1 MFHGTLFCKSP
12 LDSVLA
18 LHNFC
23 RLSSGNMIFLNPP
36 KKEWNVS
43 SLSFLYLLGKWPSMP
58 IAASSIILLFQ
69 CSSWHSLAANPS
81 KTKVKTKFLMA
92 GYKLVW
98 ANLDSPA
105 SLNSSNYLC
114 SLKKKKKIWNLQ
126 NAEVLEPQLLL
137 QYWPVRCRLICLK
150 QHQFCAEKKAAVM
163 LVISIS

>member
-114 SLKKKKKIWNLQ
+114 SLKKKKKSGI
-126 NAEVLEPQLLL
+126 
-137 QYWPVRCRLICLK
+137 YKMLK
-150 QHQFCAEKKAAVM
+150 CWSHSFSFNTDLSGVDWF
-163 LVISIS
+163 V